1 MIAIGRRRPD
11 EKDMARIKRTDIA
24 VKLDVNV
31 AKLARIV
38 AADRGIPF
46 AEYISQALKPI
57 VERDAKE
64 VGAKLIKKSEAPSKP
79 EK

>member
-1 MIAIGRRRPD
+1 VIATKWKRTHK
-11 EKDMARIKRTDIA
+11 KDMARIKRTDIA

-38 AADRGIPF
+38 AAARGIPF
-46 AEYISQALKPI
+46 AEYISQTLKPI

-64 VGAKLIKKSEAPSKP
+64 VGASLTRKPDALPKP